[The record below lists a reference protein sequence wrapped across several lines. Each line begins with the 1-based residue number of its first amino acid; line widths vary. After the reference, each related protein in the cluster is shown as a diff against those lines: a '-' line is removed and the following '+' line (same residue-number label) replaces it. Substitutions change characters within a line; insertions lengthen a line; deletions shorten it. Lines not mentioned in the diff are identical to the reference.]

1 MTRFSTSLLA
11 LGLLLGVSACGGDS
25 ASGST
30 APADIDV
37 DVRALDGVVWNAGSY
52 SATATD
58 GVVTIYGANN
68 SSLPH
73 NLYVL
78 DGDGKQ
84 IGDFIDLPT
93 RGSDGTI
100 DVELTPGEYR
110 IVCQIP
116 GHSAMNSALVVD

>member
-1 MTRFSTSLLA
+1 MIRFSTPLLA

-30 APADIDV
+30 TPAEVDV
-37 DVRALDGVVWNAGSY
+37 DVRALDGLRWNASSY
-52 SATATD
+52 SASAAD
-58 GVVTIYGANN
+58 GTVTVFGLND

-78 DGDGKQ
+78 EGDGTQ
-84 IGDFIDLPT
+84 VGAFIDLPT
-93 RGSDGTI
+93 RGANGT
-100 DVELTPGEYR
+100 VGYTLTPGEYR

-116 GHSAMNSALVVD
+116 GHSAMNSALIVD